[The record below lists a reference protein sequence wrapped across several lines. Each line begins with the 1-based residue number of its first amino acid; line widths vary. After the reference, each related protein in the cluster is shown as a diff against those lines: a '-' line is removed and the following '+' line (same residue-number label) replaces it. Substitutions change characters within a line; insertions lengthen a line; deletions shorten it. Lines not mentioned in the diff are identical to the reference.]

1 MKTQLINFTIP
12 NELLE
17 KIDSLAKKR
26 LQSRAEVLRE
36 AAWRLIDETR
46 EREDDFATI
55 GSSAKRIGLSENEAA
70 AVIDKVRAKLSI
82 NT

>member
-17 KIDSLAKKR
+17 KVDSLAKKR
-26 LQSRAEVLRE
+26 SQSRAEVLRE
-36 AAWRLIDETR
+36 AARRLIEEATV
-46 EREDDFATI
+46 REDDFAAIT
-55 GSSAKRIGLSENEAA
+55 SSAQRLDLAEDEAA
-70 AVIDKVRAKLSI
+70 ALIDKVRAKLGI